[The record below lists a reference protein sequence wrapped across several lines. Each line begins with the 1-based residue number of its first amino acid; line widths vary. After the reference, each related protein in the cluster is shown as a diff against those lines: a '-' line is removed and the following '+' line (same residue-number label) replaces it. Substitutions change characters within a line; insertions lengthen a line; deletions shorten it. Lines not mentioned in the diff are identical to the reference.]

1 MITHPYLLHALSPL
15 HAGTGQGMGLIE
27 LPIARERTT
36 EHPIVPGSSIKG
48 VLREA
53 ARTSGDREVDVN
65 AIFGSTEGGASMVRV
80 SDARTLAFPVKSD
93 RGTFAWV
100 TCPYALLRYVRD
112 GGERVGFTFE
122 HVPSVEEGTI
132 VTGDKCA
139 VRDECTVT
147 LDGLPYKRV
156 DPNEAVKEVFAALT
170 DALFRGEDPTNKVW
184 RAFFSERLVIVS
196 DDAFTW
202 FTQTATDVRAH
213 IRINEETGTVAKGA
227 LWYAES
233 LPPETILAGVLQVGA
248 IRKDQDVNVTSAFQ
262 LLEKIAS
269 APLQV
274 GGDATTGA
282 GRARFVI
289 AGGNS

>member
-1 MITHPYLLHALSPL
+1 MITRPYLIHALSPL
-15 HAGTGQGMGLIE
+15 HAGTGQGVGLIE
-27 LPIARERTT
+27 MPIARERTT
-36 EHPIVPGSSIKG
+36 EHPIVPGSSVKG
-48 VLREA
+48 VLREVA
-53 ARTSGDREVDVN
+53 SSKLEVDVN
-65 AIFGSTEGGASMVRV
+65 AVFGSTEGSASMVRV

-112 GGERVGFTFE
+112 GGEGVEFTSE
-122 HVPSVEEGTI
+122 QVPSVEEGTI

-139 VRDECTVT
+139 VLDESTTVT
-147 LDGLPYKRV
+147 LDGLTFKSV
-156 DPNEAVKEVFAALT
+156 GEEEKEAAQAIFAALT
-170 DALFRGEDPTNKVW
+170 DAIFPGEDPRNKVW
-184 RAFFSERLVIVS
+184 RTFFSERLVIVS

-213 IRINEETGTVAKGA
+213 IRINEGTGTVAKGA
-227 LWYAES
+227 LWYAET

-248 IRKDQDVNVTSAFQ
+248 VRKDQDVNSAFK
-262 LLEKIAS
+262 LLEAIAAS
-269 APLQV
+269 PLQV